1 MEKAAATCAGSCR
14 LRMVIDRTAQE
25 VLAAPAAADAR
36 EHRGAG
42 GAGGP
47 VCLSMDSDTETP
59 RKGLPTAPCEVVRSS
74 LSPRPNCDPDA
85 DLQAPGWV
93 DPQPAGA
100 TPLGGG
106 GRGCIGGRGACFTA
120 PPPADA
126 REEAPTSPASAKSP
140 PKSMMLS
147 QTQHYESPSRRCLAQ
162 FQAKGGEDSQSTL
175 VYAAGSAGADSQRTL
190 LYAEPQQMEPD
201 GGPAPRDDVSSLHA
215 CEGGVGR
222 ARAACGALCLHDCT
236 GGSEQETESGAENA
250 CYRALPDMP
259 SQLTP
264 ASQGQSIISQTQN
277 RYAYFSSFGPEML
290 HERAPCGGPGRAHL
304 SGSDLRSRE
313 SERGH
318 GSEPAAYRCKEQHAL
333 ELMPGSGAQV
343 EGHGLSTGSS
353 ARSVGS
359 RSQSSP
365 AACKLSASKQG
376 PQGSLSPSEPH
387 KSGEE
392 ESKDC
397 VQGAAEIQHTCSAAQ
412 AAVPSRNG
420 GGRAEQLRRE
430 KAMVHE
436 LPALDDLMSQDVRF
450 AVPAQRKAVAPPSK
464 SCDHSFGKIMQAGPA
479 VQSVGGVQRDAVGG
493 DGPPETDSRRDTQ
506 TKQAQQSA
514 RPHQPTAERSCAG
527 SAGEANTEGG
537 TARKCGGEAAAH
549 ASRSPVKI
557 RRRAAQDRPRSID
570 DSMPSGRQSSAAL
583 EAHQE
588 SKGAY
593 APGSEASV
601 RDQDTAATDMA
612 DNLQCDLAAARGQ
625 SGNIARQSSPAQ
637 CQVTDA
643 APDETLDEVS
653 QESPVRLVPPLLLC
667 CCARRRESPVGC
679 RPFAGLKLALTGA
692 ECGRSCS
699 ANTAGLPRPKSQ
711 ALRVTRWQQGI
722 SVPACRRGTRM
733 KFLRPASRTLQR
745 PSAN

>member
-1 MEKAAATCAGSCR
+1 ME
-14 LRMVIDRTAQE
+14 RTAE
-25 VLAAPAAADAR
+25 GVVAAQAAADAR
-36 EHRGAG
+36 AHLGAG

-59 RKGLPTAPCEVVRSS
+59 RKGPPAPGEVVRSS
-74 LSPRPNCDPDA
+74 LSPRPDCDPNS
-85 DLQAPGWV
+85 DLQASGWV
-93 DPQPAGA
+93 GA
-100 TPLGGG
+100 APRGGGGGGGGGG
-106 GRGCIGGRGACFTA
+106 GRGAPAATAFTA
-120 PPPADA
+120 PAPADA
-126 REEAPTSPASAKSP
+126 REEAPPSPASAKSP

-162 FQAKGGEDSQSTL
+162 FQATGGADSQSTL

-222 ARAACGALCLHDCT
+222 ARVACGALCPHDGT
-236 GGSEQETESGAENA
+236 GGSKQESESGAENP
-250 CYRALPDMP
+250 CYCALPDMP

-264 ASQGQSIISQTQN
+264 ASQGQSITSQTQH
-277 RYAYFSSFGPEML
+277 RYAYLTSFGPEML
-290 HERAPCGGPGRAHL
+290 HERAPCASPGRAHL
-304 SGSDLRSRE
+304 SGSDLCSRD

-318 GSEPAAYRCKEQHAL
+318 GPEPAAHRCKGQHAL

-353 ARSVGS
+353 ARSVSS

-365 AACKLSASKQG
+365 GACKLSASEPGAQE
-376 PQGSLSPSEPH
+376 SLSLSEPH
-387 KSGEE
+387 KSGEG

-397 VQGAAEIQHTCSAAQ
+397 VQGATEIQHTRSPAQ

-450 AVPAQRKAVAPPSK
+450 VVPAQRKVVSPPSK

-479 VQSVGGVQRDAVGG
+479 VQSVGSAQGDAVGS
-493 DGPPETDSRRDTQ
+493 DRAPEADSRRETQ

-514 RPHQPTAERSCAG
+514 RPHQPTAERSYAG
-527 SAGEANTEGG
+527 NTGEAKNTEGG
-537 TARKCGGEAAAH
+537 TARKCGNEAAAH
-549 ASRSPVKI
+549 ASRSPVNNG
-557 RRRAAQDRPRSID
+557 RRAAQDGPLSID
-570 DSMPSGRQSSAAL
+570 DSTPSGRQSSEAPEAL
-583 EAHQE
+583 RE
-588 SKGAY
+588 SKGAK
-593 APGSEASV
+593 APGSEASVRDV

-612 DNLQCDLAAARGQ
+612 DNLQCGLTAASGQ

-643 APDETLDEVS
+643 APDEILDEVS
-653 QESPVRLVPPLLLC
+653 QESPVRFVPPLFLC
-667 CCARRRESPVGC
+667 RD
-679 RPFAGLKLALTGA
+679 T
-692 ECGRSCS
+692 
-699 ANTAGLPRPKSQ
+699 
-711 ALRVTRWQQGI
+711 
-722 SVPACRRGTRM
+722 
-733 KFLRPASRTLQR
+733 
-745 PSAN
+745 